1 MSILPEGII
10 FVREGLSKQDRPGHV
25 GKQIFIPFLKKNIKL
40 DPKRTN
46 QQTLTSFFLCKLA
59 KMFP

>member
-25 GKQIFIPFLKKNIKL
+25 GKHIFIPCLKRNIKL
-40 DPKRTN
+40 DQKG
-46 QQTLTSFFLCKLA
+46 LCRLISREQIS
-59 KMFP
+59 